1 MEIIGINAEQPGDR
15 PRIAY
20 NFCLGERHTMRILL
34 ILASLIVGTIAGIYL
49 FGMIWRTS
57 APEGSMAMVVGGGTP
72 VVLGALAFLGTKN
85 ADGQRPSL
93 GNVRTWFALLGIAAA
108 AAGLFVLLIVALFLT
123 VQRG

>member
-1 MEIIGINAEQPGDR
+1 
-15 PRIAY
+15 
-20 NFCLGERHTMRILL
+20 MRILL

-49 FGMIWRTS
+49 FSVIWRTT

-93 GNVRTWFALLGIAAA
+93 RNVRIWLTLPGIATV
-108 AAGLFVLLIVALFLT
+108 AAGLFLLLILTIFLT